1 MLNFIQNLKA
11 IYYFGSMLIISIAT
25 ACTVITM
32 HIYKQG
38 SYGKPVPAIIKRIFF
53 DFISKIFFIKL
64 EIKNKSKKQEHLEYM
79 IAIKKSQSSHELI
92 PNNKIILKNSNI
104 KSLIESNGL
113 LSKSF
118 NKQIT
123 FDETNLEKGEVWDSL
138 VKQGFLNEQK
148 KISKLMKILNKH
160 LDERAIKN
168 DLDDYY
174 EEVQSEWSQLS
185 KIIDVLFAFIFICFA
200 VVVMIFFIIFYN
212 SH

>member
-1 MLNFIQNLKA
+1 
-11 IYYFGSMLIISIAT
+11 MLIISIAT

-53 DFISKIFFIKL
+53 DFISKLFFIKL
-64 EIKNKSKKQEHLEYM
+64 EIQNKTKKQKHLEYM
-79 IAIKKSQSSHELI
+79 IAIKKCQNSHEPI

-104 KSLIESNGL
+104 KSLESNGL

-118 NKQIT
+118 KKQIT
-123 FDETNLEKGEVWDSL
+123 FDETNLEKGEVWDNL
-138 VKQGFLNEQK
+138 VKQGILNEQK
-148 KISKLMKILNKH
+148 KISKLMKTLNKH

-185 KIIDVLFAFIFICFA
+185 KIIDVLFAFIFISFA
-200 VVVMIFFIIFYN
+200 IVVMIFFIIYGIFAAGW
-212 SH
+212 SKI